1 VAVLLVLAVLTLAGR
16 RETPATTDLT
26 VATPTPS
33 TSTPTAVAPAADPL
47 PATTVAPV
55 EPDPTVDVATP
66 APPTTLPARPFTLV
80 PTSGR
85 STTRVAVS
93 GTDCTGH
100 DAGVGV
106 AYLDSTGQIG
116 ADSTMATSDGTW
128 VLPVTV
134 PAVTTGPVTV
144 EAFCFDATTNARYFS
159 YAPQTFLITR

>member
-16 RETPATTDLT
+16 GETPATTDLT

-33 TSTPTAVAPAADPL
+33 TSTTTAVAPTSDPL

-55 EPDPTVDVATP
+55 EPDPTIEMATT
-66 APPTTLPARPFTLV
+66 APPPTLPGRPFTLV

-100 DAGVGV
+100 DAGVGI
-106 AYLDSTGQIG
+106 AYLDATGQIG
-116 ADSTMATSDGTW
+116 ADGTMATSDGKW

-134 PAVTTGPVTV
+134 PTATTGPVTV

-159 YAPQTFLITR
+159 HAPQTFLVTR